1 MLLPLQPGLPAGAH
15 LSFLVIS
22 ALRRRRWAPATGHH
36 RTRFNL
42 ARIRL
47 HQQPVEQP
55 LQSRDAVDGGNLRN
69 CISIFRLRPGNEA
82 TMPKTDRVIVD
93 VELGHFSCRKRIS
106 TTSFFWP
113 TAVYMASLWVGGQW
127 GTRNQMQQPIA
138 DC

>member
-106 TTSFFWP
+106 TTSFFLANCCIYGFVVGRRAVGHAQP
-113 TAVYMASLWVGGQW
+113 DATAD
-127 GTRNQMQQPIA
+127 R
-138 DC
+138 